1 MPAIQVAVAPASTPE
16 GSPAKTAGFPLVP
29 GGRSGALSGAR
40 QSDVTKLEVTMPA
53 IPSLGNLRG
62 RSNRRQQIPV
72 RPEDVAHVVDCGV
85 YVDGERLPGQWSP
98 LDAITEVRRRR
109 AGFVWIGL
117 YEPGE
122 EQLQG
127 IAEVFGLHELA
138 VEDAVTAHQRPKLD
152 RYDETLF
159 MVLKTV
165 RYIEHE
171 SPTSANEI
179 VETGEIMAFLG
190 KQFIVTVR
198 HGKHS
203 GLQSLREELEA
214 APDRMNIGPAAV
226 LHAIADRIVDSYL
239 VVSEKFENDIDVIEN
254 SVFAPRSP
262 IGAEQMYLMKRE
274 ILELRRAVM
283 PLALPLRRLA
293 EGYTP
298 LVPEQVRSYF
308 RDVDDHLTTVS
319 ERVAS
324 FDELLTTLVD
334 ATLAKISLQQNM
346 DMRKITSWAAILAVP
361 TMAVGVYGMNF
372 DYMPETHWRY
382 GYPLIMSVIV
392 AACMVLYRI
401 FRKNR
406 WL

>member
-1 MPAIQVAVAPASTPE
+1 
-16 GSPAKTAGFPLVP
+16 
-29 GGRSGALSGAR
+29 
-40 QSDVTKLEVTMPA
+40 MPA

-62 RSNRRQQIPV
+62 RSIRRQQNSQV
-72 RPEDVAHVVDCGV
+72 SGEELAHVVDCAV
-85 YVDGERLPGQWSP
+85 YVDGERLPGLVNP
-98 LDAITEVRRRR
+98 LDAITEVRGRRE
-109 AGFVWIGL
+109 GFVWIGL

-122 EQLQG
+122 AQLQG

-152 RYDETLF
+152 RYEDSLF

-171 SPTSANEI
+171 SPTTANEI

-203 GLQSLREELEA
+203 SLASLRGELEA
-214 APDRMNIGPAAV
+214 APERLRIGPAAV
-226 LHAIADRIVDSYL
+226 LHGIADRIVDSYL
-239 VVSEKFENDIDVIEN
+239 AVSAAFENDIDVIEA

-262 IGAEQMYLMKRE
+262 VGAEQMYLMKRE

-283 PLALPLRRLA
+283 PLAVPLRRLT

-298 LVPEQVRSYF
+298 LVPDKVRSYF
-308 RDVDDHLTTVS
+308 RDVDDHLAVVA

-324 FDELLTTLVD
+324 FDDLLTTLVD
-334 ATLAKISLQQNM
+334 ATLAKVSLQQNT

-361 TMAVGVYGMNF
+361 TMVVGVYGMNF
-372 DYMPETHWRY
+372 DHMPELHWKY
-382 GYPLIMSVIV
+382 GYPSIVIV
-392 AACMVLYRI
+392 TLVVCVILHRMFKR
-401 FRKNR
+401 RK

>member
-1 MPAIQVAVAPASTPE
+1 
-16 GSPAKTAGFPLVP
+16 
-29 GGRSGALSGAR
+29 
-40 QSDVTKLEVTMPA
+40 MPA

-62 RSNRRQQIPV
+62 RVNRRHQNHQAGGEE
-72 RPEDVAHVVDCGV
+72 RAHVVDCAV

-98 LDAITEVRRRR
+98 LEAITEVRRRR
-109 AGFVWIGL
+109 DGFVWIGL

-122 EQLQG
+122 GQLQG

-171 SPTSANEI
+171 SPTTANEI

-203 GLQSLREELEA
+203 SLSELREELEA
-214 APDRMNIGPAAV
+214 
-226 LHAIADRIVDSYL
+226 ADRIVDSYL
-239 VVSEKFENDIDVIEN
+239 AVSESFENDIDVIEAT
-254 SVFAPRSP
+254 VFAPRSP

-283 PLALPLRRLA
+283 PLAVPLRRLA

-334 ATLAKISLQQNM
+334 ATLAKISLQQNI

-361 TMAVGVYGMNF
+361 TMGVGVYGMNF
-372 DYMPETHWRY
+372 DYMPELHWRF
-382 GYPLIMSVIV
+382 GYPLIMCVIV
-392 AACMVLYRI
+392 AACLILYRI